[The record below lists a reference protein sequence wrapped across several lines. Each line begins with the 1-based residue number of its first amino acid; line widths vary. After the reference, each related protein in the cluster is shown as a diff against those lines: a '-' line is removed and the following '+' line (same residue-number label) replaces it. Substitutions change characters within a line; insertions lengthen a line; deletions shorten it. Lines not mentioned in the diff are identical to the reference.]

1 MYKAVMIHPQVALIK
16 PVLSV
21 FAPTESYTKIKK
33 IPCNFNVSA
42 DLQGFIVF
50 LHIEQEVH
58 HISVLYDIILAFG
71 ADKPFFLSD
80 RQLPAAFHQFIVSD
94 GLRTDEALLE
104 VGMDLAGGSRSF
116 CAILDGPRPYFRFA
130 CRQEG
135 Y

>member
-33 IPCNFNVSA
+33 IPCNFNASA

-58 HISVLYDIILAFG
+58 HISVLYDIILAISDSILAQTTITPAPSVF
-71 ADKPFFLSD
+71 ANSRTFLIYS
-80 RQLPAAFHQFIVSD
+80 LSSEAASSSETLAAYMT
-94 GLRTDEALLE
+94 GL
-104 VGMDLAGGSRSF
+104 
-116 CAILDGPRPYFRFA
+116 
-130 CRQEG
+130 
-135 Y
+135 